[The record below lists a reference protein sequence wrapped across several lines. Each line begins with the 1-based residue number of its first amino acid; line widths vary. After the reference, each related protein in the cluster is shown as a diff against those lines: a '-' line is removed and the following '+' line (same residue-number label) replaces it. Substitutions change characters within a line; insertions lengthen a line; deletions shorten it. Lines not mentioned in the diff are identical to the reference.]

1 MISDVLFRAKSRQ
14 ENTRMRYLTWN
25 CFKHSFLSLNNNTKE
40 GALWANVWLRWR
52 FPVEWQKTCLEK
64 QSSKGKSFTKEGALW
79 VQSLTEMR
87 FPSRM
92 AENVSWKNSQTRAK
106 VLQRK
111 GPFDWNEVFAVKR
124 QKMCLETYAE
134 IFITLFGLSFEK
146 TAKQG

>member
-25 CFKHSFLSLNNNTKE
+25 CFKHSFLSFNNNTKE

-79 VQSLTEMR
+79 LKWGICSQTT
-87 FPSRM
+87 
-92 AENVSWKNSQTRAK
+92 ENVSWNICRNIHNTFWAKLWKNSQARVK
-106 VLQRK
+106 VFSWWILQLSHQRK
-111 GPFDWNEVFAVKR
+111 LLHLIVNMSSNLD
-124 QKMCLETYAE
+124 
-134 IFITLFGLSFEK
+134 
-146 TAKQG
+146 